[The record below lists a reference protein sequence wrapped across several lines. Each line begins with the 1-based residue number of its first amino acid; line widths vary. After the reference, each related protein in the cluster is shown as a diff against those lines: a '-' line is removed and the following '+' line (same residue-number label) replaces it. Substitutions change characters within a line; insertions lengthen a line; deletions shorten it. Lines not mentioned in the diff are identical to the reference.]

1 MAVPETGQHPAV
13 TVAETSD
20 VALDSPLVV
29 AGFVGAGLVGSIA
42 AQHVVQ
48 TLDLKQIAYVKSSY
62 LPPAAVFEGGRLR
75 HPFTIYA
82 SDDGKLVVALC
93 ELPLRSDG
101 LYEVAAA
108 LLDWAESK
116 KAREVV
122 VLDGLGVSGVP
133 QSYKTF
139 CAAEKSRCEEMKNEG
154 LEILD
159 KGFILGLAGCILNEC
174 LSREITGVALLVP
187 ASATLPDPGAAAA
200 VLESLDGVYHL
211 GVDVSALKKQEKQVK
226 QRLREVASQYQK
238 LKQLEQKKE
247 VPENLYT

>member
-1 MAVPETGQHPAV
+1 MKSDQGQHPGV
-13 TVAETSD
+13 TIAEISNTP
-20 VALDSPLVV
+20 LRSPLVV

-42 AQHVVQ
+42 AEQVVQ
-48 TLDLKQIAYVKSSY
+48 SLHLKQIAYVKSNF

-75 HPFTIYA
+75 HPFTIYG
-82 SDDGKLVVALC
+82 SDDGTLVVALC

-116 KAREVV
+116 DAKEVV

-133 QSYKTF
+133 QTYKTF
-139 CAAEKSRCEEMKNEG
+139 CAAEKTRCQEMKGQG

-200 VLESLDGVYHL
+200 ALESLNGVYHL
-211 GVDVSALKKQEKQVK
+211 EVDVSALKKQEKQVK
-226 QRLREVASQYQK
+226 ERLREVAGQYKK
-238 LKQLEQKKE
+238 LKQLEKKRDA
-247 VPENLYT
+247 PENLYA